1 VSLRLV
7 ATCALGLEEFLEA
20 ELKKL
25 GASSCGRERG
35 AVTFSGTWEDVLRA
49 NWFLRTANRILVE
62 LASWEGSTAEAL
74 EAGAG
79 RLVEGTRSWD
89 GLRAE
94 EIFDPS
100 HSFAIRATTARSA
113 LRDTRWVGLKVKDGI
128 VDAQRRRFGRRASID
143 RKNPDIHLRV
153 WLSRDR
159 ATLLLDTSGEP
170 LDRRG
175 YRVATSEAP
184 VRENLAA
191 ACILASGWDGQG
203 PVVDPMCGSGTLLAE
218 AAAVA
223 LDLAPG
229 RLRTTWAFERLP
241 GIGREAWDYLRQE
254 GTRLPETGLKLF
266 GVDQSPAAVEA
277 ASANL
282 RKAGLGRLSSI
293 EVGDAYSYEPPA
305 GPGLLVVNPAY
316 GERLEENRNQ
326 WPRLGDLMKQRYAGW
341 KAVVLAGGEGLGKHI
356 GLRPSRR
363 IPVRN
368 GPLDARILLFDLY

>member
-1 VSLRLV
+1 M
-7 ATCALGLEEFLEA
+7 
-20 ELKKL
+20 
-25 GASSCGRERG
+25 
-35 AVTFSGTWEDVLRA
+35 
-49 NWFLRTANRILVE
+49 
-62 LASWEGSTAEAL
+62 
-74 EAGAG
+74 
-79 RLVEGTRSWD
+79 
-89 GLRAE
+89 
-94 EIFDPS
+94 
-100 HSFAIRATTARSA
+100 
-113 LRDTRWVGLKVKDGI
+113 
-128 VDAQRRRFGRRASID
+128 
-143 RKNPDIHLRV
+143 
-153 WLSRDR
+153 SRDR

-241 GIGREAWDYLRQE
+241 GIGREAWESLRQE

-282 RKAGLGRLSSI
+282 RKAGLARLSSI
-293 EVGDAYSYEPPA
+293 EVGDAYSF
-305 GPGLLVVNPAY
+305 
-316 GERLEENRNQ
+316 R
-326 WPRLGDLMKQRYAGW
+326 
-341 KAVVLAGGEGLGKHI
+341 
-356 GLRPSRR
+356 LRPVPACSSSIRPTVSGSKR
-363 IPVRN
+363 TGTSGHVSVT
-368 GPLDARILLFDLY
+368 

>member
-1 VSLRLV
+1 MSLQLV

-20 ELKKL
+20 ELKNL
-25 GASSCGRERG
+25 GASNCGRERG
-35 AVTFSGTWEDVLRA
+35 AVTFSGTWEDVQRT
-49 NWFLRTANRILVE
+49 NWLLRTANRILVE
-62 LASWEGSTAEAL
+62 LASWDGSTAEAL

-79 RLVEGTRSWD
+79 QLVEGTRSWD

-94 EIFDPS
+94 EIFDPR

-113 LRDTRWVGLKVKDGI
+113 LRDTRWVGVKVKDGI

-143 RKNPDIHLRV
+143 RKNPDLHLRV

-159 ATLLLDTSGEP
+159 ATLLLDTSGQP

-241 GIGREAWDYLRQE
+241 GIGREAWDSLRQE

-293 EVGDAYSYEPPA
+293 EVGDAYTFAPPA

-326 WPRLGDLMKQRYAGW
+326 WPRLGDLMKQRYSGW

>member
-25 GASSCGRERG
+25 GVSNCIRERG
-35 AVTFSGTWEDVLRA
+35 AVTFSGTWDEVLRM
-49 NWFLRTANRILVE
+49 NWRLRTANRLLVE
-62 LASWEGSTAEAL
+62 LAAWDGSSAEAL
-74 EAGAG
+74 QTGAG
-79 RLVEGTRSWD
+79 RLVERSRGWD
-89 GLRAE
+89 GLGAATL
-94 EIFDPS
+94 FDPR
-100 HSFAIRATTARSA
+100 HSFAIRATTARSHI
-113 LRDTRWVGLKVKDGI
+113 RDTRWVGLKVKDGI
-128 VDAQRRRFGRRASID
+128 VDAQRRRFGRRASVD
-143 RKNPDIHLRV
+143 RKDPDIHLRV

-159 ATLLLDTSGEP
+159 ATLLLDTSGDP

-184 VRENLAA
+184 VRESLAA
-191 ACILASGWDGQG
+191 ACILASGWNGQG

-218 AAAVA
+218 AAAFA
-223 LDLAPG
+223 LDLPPG
-229 RLRTTWAFERLP
+229 RHRKRWAFERLP
-241 GIGREAWDYLRQE
+241 GFDKAAWEVLRLE
-254 GTRLPETGLKLF
+254 GLGLPETEVRLF

-293 EVGDAYSYEPPA
+293 EVGDAYAFEPPA

-316 GERLEENRNQ
+316 GQRLEENRDQ

-341 KAVVLAGGEGLGKHI
+341 QAVVLAGGEGLGKHI
-356 GLRPSRR
+356 GLRPKRR